1 MKKNSK
7 TTLINIS
14 KPRSRTK
21 SEIFFIA
28 LLTFALVFFIALV
41 SHSPTETPIS
51 STLEDPIINSAGI
64 VGAYLSDI
72 SLSFLGYSSYLIPI
86 SLVWLGYKIHKSA
99 EQTPANP
106 NIVRIRFIA
115 TLVLIATLSA
125 LLAQL
130 LPAGKGPA
138 GGDIGNVMHNYLGVL
153 FGSISVLIYLGLM
166 MISASIASGLLWKNI
181 FVSMAAFFAK
191 IKIKKTKPKAIVAPA
206 VKPVAKKMALF
217 SKTKFM
223 KKKTA
228 KKAKSAKNNIS
239 LSSDKTLT
247 DLPDLWLLD
256 DIKKNDK
263 GFSEKDIKEMSQQ
276 VEVKLKD
283 FGFDVRITA
292 VTPGPVVTQF
302 ELSLAPGVKVSQIM
316 NLGKDLA
323 RALLVESVR
332 IVDVIPGKPVIG
344 LEIPNTVRETIGL
357 KEILSSEAFAQSSSM
372 LTVGL
377 GKDINGHPV
386 VANLAK
392 MPHLLVAGA
401 TGMGKSVGLNA
412 MILSVLYKA
421 KPEQVRIIMIDPK
434 VVEMSCYADVP
445 HLLTPV
451 ITDMNQAASAL
462 WWCVNEMEQRYSL
475 LAKFAVRNIES
486 FNEKL
491 KKAKKKG
498 KPLLDPFFKE
508 AIAKEDETAPQLEPL
523 PLIMLVID
531 EYADMLGAL
540 QQEDRAKSKRV
551 EALIIRLAQKARAA
565 GIHLIIATQRPS
577 VDVITGLIKSNVPS
591 RIAFKVT
598 SKVDSRTILDQGGA
612 EQLLGMGDMLYMTP
626 GVSHL
631 TRVHG
636 AFVSD
641 DEIAN
646 VVGFLRK
653 HSQTNYLENVVNT
666 NSKSGDSHKD
676 IGDSQGEMDDL
687 YDEAVQIVT
696 ASRRASISSLQRRL
710 RIGYNRAARIIEDME
725 TAGVVSSMNSAGN
738 RQVLAPKPID
748 EN

>member
-7 TTLINIS
+7 AISSNIS
-14 KPRSRTK
+14 KPRSRTI

-28 LLTFALVFFIALV
+28 LITFALVFFIALV
-41 SHSPTETPIS
+41 SHSPTETPLS
-51 STLEDPIINSAGI
+51 STLEYPIINSAGI

-72 SLSFLGYSSYLIPI
+72 ILSFLGYSSYLIPI
-86 SLVWLGYKIHKSA
+86 SLVWLGYKIHKNA
-99 EQTPANP
+99 EQTPST

-130 LPAGKGPA
+130 MPAGKGPA
-138 GGDIGNVMHNYLGVL
+138 GGDIGNLMHSYLSVL
-153 FGSISVLIYLGLM
+153 FGSISALIYLGII

-181 FVSMAAFFAK
+181 FIAMLAFFAK
-191 IKIKKTKPKAIVAPA
+191 IKVKRTKPKAIITPVA
-206 VKPVAKKMALF
+206 KPVAKKMTLF
-217 SKTKFM
+217 SKTKSVKEQST
-223 KKKTA
+223 KKHKPT
-228 KKAKSAKNNIS
+228 KNNII
-239 LSSDKTLT
+239 LHGDKTLT
-247 DLPDLWLLD
+247 NLPDLSLLD

-263 GFSEKDIKEMSQQ
+263 GFSEKDIEEMSQQ

-302 ELSLAPGVKVSQIM
+302 ELSLAPGIKVSQIM
-316 NLGKDLA
+316 NLSKDLA

-344 LEIPNTVRETIGL
+344 LEIPNTVREMIRL
-357 KEILSSEAFAQSSSM
+357 KEILSSEAFTSSSSM

-377 GKDINGHPV
+377 GKDINGRPV

-401 TGMGKSVGLNA
+401 TGMGKSVGLNT

-421 KPEQVRIIMIDPK
+421 RPEQVRIIMIDPK

-462 WWCVNEMEQRYSL
+462 WWCVNEMERRYSL
-475 LAKFAVRNIES
+475 LATFAVRNIES

-508 AIAKEDETAPQLEPL
+508 EVVEEGETAPKLEPL

-577 VDVITGLIKSNVPS
+577 VDVITGLIKSNIPS

-612 EQLLGMGDMLYMTP
+612 EQLLGMGDMFYMTP
-626 GVSHL
+626 GISHL
-631 TRVHG
+631 TRIHG

-646 VVGFLRK
+646 VVGFLHK
-653 HSQTNYLENVVNT
+653 HSQTNYLDSIVNS
-666 NSKSGDSHKD
+666 NSKSDSSHEGTGD
-676 IGDSQGEMDDL
+676 IQGEMDDL

-696 ASRRASISSLQRRL
+696 TSRRASISSLQRRL

-725 TAGVVSSMNSAGN
+725 ATGVVSSMNSAGN
-738 RQVLAPKPID
+738 RQVLAPEPID
-748 EN
+748 KN

>member
-1 MKKNSK
+1 MKKNTKSSSSN
-7 TTLINIS
+7 TS

-21 SEIFFIA
+21 SEVLFIM
-28 LLTFALVFFIALV
+28 LTMLGLVFFIALI
-41 SHSPTETPIS
+41 SHIPTEDPFS
-51 STLEDPIINSAGI
+51 NGVTLDGSVINSAGI
-64 VGAYLSDI
+64 IGAYLSGV
-72 SLSFLGYSSYLIPI
+72 SLYFLGYSAYLIPI
-86 SLVWLGYKIHKSA
+86 YLIWLGYKIHKNSKQ
-99 EQTPANP
+99 QTINS
-106 NIVRIRFIA
+106 NIAKIRFIA
-115 TLVLIATLSA
+115 TLVLTISCAA

-130 LPAGKGPA
+130 FAEKSYA
-138 GGDIGNVMHNYLGVL
+138 GGYIGNVLHEYFGVL
-153 FGSISVLIYLGLM
+153 FGSTSLLVYLGIIM
-166 MISASIASGLLWKNI
+166 VSAGIASGLLWQN
-181 FVSMAAFFAK
+181 VLAFILSPLTK
-191 IKIKKTKPKAIVAPA
+191 IKIKKPR
-206 VKPVAKKMALF
+206 AKK
-217 SKTKFM
+217 KPIG
-223 KKKTA
+223 KKTTLFG
-228 KKAKSAKNNIS
+228 KAKSSKSTKTTKTTKNS
-239 LSSDKTLT
+239 ASSTDNKTL
-247 DLPDLWLLD
+247 LPDLSLLD

-263 GFSEKDIKEMSQQ
+263 GFSEKEIETMSRQ
-276 VEVKLKD
+276 VELKFKD
-283 FGFDVRITA
+283 FGFDVSITT

-302 ELSLAPGVKVSQIM
+302 ELSLAPGVKVSQIT

-332 IVDVIPGKPVIG
+332 VVDVIPGRPVIG
-344 LEIPNTVRETIGL
+344 LEIPNTEREMIGL
-357 KEILSSEAFAQSSSM
+357 KDILSAKEFTSSTSM

-377 GKDINGHPV
+377 GKNINGRPI

-421 KPEQVRIIMIDPK
+421 TPEQVRIIMIDPK

-462 WWCVNEMEQRYSL
+462 WWCVNEMERRYSL
-475 LAKFAVRNIES
+475 LAKFSVRNIDG

-491 KKAKKKG
+491 KKAKQQG
-498 KPLLDPFFKE
+498 APLLDPFFKE
-508 AIAKEDETAPQLEPL
+508 KEETTQQSETAPELKPL
-523 PLIMLVID
+523 PLIMLLID

-540 QQEDRAKSKRV
+540 QQEDRAKSKRA

-591 RIAFKVT
+591 RVAFKVA
-598 SKVDSRTILDQGGA
+598 SKVDSRTILDQSGA

-626 GVSHL
+626 GILHL

-641 DEIAN
+641 NEIAN

-653 HSQTNYLENVVNT
+653 HSQTNYIDSVVNAHSESA
-666 NSKSGDSHKD
+666 NSREGSAEQS
-676 IGDSQGEMDDL
+676 GEMDDL
-687 YDEAVQIVT
+687 YDEALQIVT
-696 ASRRASISSLQRRL
+696 SSRRASISSLQRRL

-725 TAGVVSSMNSAGN
+725 AAGVVSPMNNAGN
-738 RQVLAPKPID
+738 RQVLAPAPID

>member
-1 MKKNSK
+1 MKKNNKLSA
-7 TTLINIS
+7 NIS
-14 KPRSRTK
+14 KPRSRTR

-28 LLTFALVFFIALV
+28 LITLSLVFFVALA
-41 SHSPTETPIS
+41 SHSPTETPLS
-51 STLEDPIINSAGI
+51 SMLEDPVINSAGVI
-64 VGAYLSDI
+64 GAYLSDI
-72 SLSFLGYSSYLIPI
+72 GLSFLGYSAYLIPL
-86 SLVWLGYKIHKSA
+86 SLIWLGYKIHKNA
-99 EQTPANP
+99 EQKRADP
-106 NIVRIRFIA
+106 NIARIRFVA
-115 TLVLIATLSA
+115 TLVLIVTLSA

-138 GGDIGNVMHNYLGVL
+138 GGDIGNILHSYLGVL
-153 FGSISVLIYLGLM
+153 FGSISILVYLGII
-166 MISASIASGLLWKNI
+166 MISAGIASGLLWKNI
-181 FVSMAAFFAK
+181 FVSVVDLFAK
-191 IKIKKTKPKAIVAPA
+191 IKIKRPKSRAIITPAAKPA
-206 VKPVAKKMALF
+206 AKKMTLF
-217 SKTKFM
+217 GKTKSA
-223 KKKTA
+223 KEKPAKKT
-228 KKAKSAKNNIS
+228 KTAKNNIS
-239 LSSDKTLT
+239 LPSNKTLT
-247 DLPDLWLLD
+247 GLPDLSLLD
-256 DIKKNDK
+256 EIKKNDK
-263 GFSEKDIKEMSQQ
+263 GFSEKDIEEMSQQ
-276 VEVKLKD
+276 VEIKLKD

-292 VTPGPVVTQF
+292 VTPGPVITQF

-316 NLGKDLA
+316 NLSKDLA

-344 LEIPNTVRETIGL
+344 LEIPNTVREMIGL
-357 KEILSSEAFAQSSSM
+357 KEILSSETFANSPSM

-386 VANLAK
+386 IANLAK

-421 KPEQVRIIMIDPK
+421 TPEQVRIIMIDPK

-462 WWCVNEMEQRYSL
+462 WWCVNEMERRYSL
-475 LAKFAVRNIES
+475 LAKFAVRNIEG

-491 KKAKKKG
+491 KKAKEKNE
-498 KPLLDPFFKE
+498 PLLDPFFKE
-508 AIAKEDETAPQLEPL
+508 ETAEEGETAPELEPL

-591 RIAFKVT
+591 RVAFKVT

-626 GVSHL
+626 GISHL

-636 AFVSD
+636 AFVGD
-641 DEIAN
+641 DEISN
-646 VVGFLRK
+646 VVDFLREN
-653 HSQTNYLENVVNT
+653 SQTNYLDSVVNAH
-666 NSKSGDSHKD
+666 SESADSHE
-676 IGDSQGEMDDL
+676 GTGELQGEMDDL

-696 ASRRASISSLQRRL
+696 SSRRASISSLQRRL

-725 TAGVVSSMNSAGN
+725 AAGVVSSMNSAGN
-738 RQVLAPKPID
+738 RQVIAPEPID

>member
-7 TTLINIS
+7 PTSINIS

-28 LLTFALVFFIALV
+28 LLTFALVFLVALV

-64 VGAYLSDI
+64 VGAYLSDV

-130 LPAGKGPA
+130 LPVGKGPA
-138 GGDIGNVMHNYLGVL
+138 GGDIGNVMHSYLGVL
-153 FGSISVLIYLGLM
+153 FGSISVLIYLGLI

-181 FVSMAAFFAK
+181 FVSMVAFFAK
-191 IKIKKTKPKAIVAPA
+191 IKIKKTKPKAIVAPS

-223 KKKTA
+223 KKKPA

-239 LSSDKTLT
+239 LSNDKTLT

-475 LAKFAVRNIES
+475 LAKFAVRNIEG

-498 KPLLDPFFKE
+498 NPLLDPFFKE
-508 AIAKEDETAPQLEPL
+508 EIAKEGETAPQLEPL

-646 VVGFLRK
+646 VVDFLRK
-653 HSQTNYLENVVNT
+653 HSQTNYLESVVNT

-676 IGDSQGEMDDL
+676 TGDFQGEMDGL
-687 YDEAVQIVT
+687 YDEALQIVT